1 MISEF
6 LFLILGFFAVAGAV
20 LMISF
25 KNSVHSALGFIVT
38 VLSIAGLYA
47 MLNASFL
54 FMVQII
60 VYAGAVIALL
70 LFIIMFL
77 NIKEEN
83 APKEPNKFFYMFVA
97 FAVILPVDF
106 LILKAFFKIPNID
119 KMGILE
125 SGFGKVKTMGDQL
138 FTGWLLPFEA
148 ISILLLVALIG
159 SIVLARK
166 EER

>member
-83 APKEPNKFFYMFVA
+83 APKEPNKFLYMLVA

-125 SGFGKVKTMGDQL
+125 SGFGKVKTLGDQL

>member
-1 MISEF
+1 MGDI
-6 LFLILGFFAVAGAV
+6 LFWILAIFALLGAGG
-20 LMISF
+20 MISF
-25 KNSVHSALGFIVT
+25 KNTVHSALSFIVT
-38 VLSIAGLYA
+38 VLALAGLYA
-47 MLNASFL
+47 LLSASFL

-60 VYAGAVIALL
+60 IYAGAVIALL

-83 APKEPNKFFYMFVA
+83 TPKEPNRFQYMA
-97 FAVILPVDF
+97 IAGIVILPIDYMV
-106 LILKAFFKIPNID
+106 LSLFFKLPSFND
-119 KMGILE
+119 FEAVSE
-125 SGFGKVKTMGDQL
+125 SFGKIKSLGEEL
-138 FTGWLLPFEA
+138 FRGWLLPFEA

>member
-25 KNSVHSALGFIVT
+25 KNSVHSALSFIVT

-83 APKEPNKFFYMFVA
+83 APKEPNKFLYMLIAFV
-97 FAVILPVDF
+97 VILPVDF

-125 SGFGKVKTMGDQL
+125 SGFGKVKTLGEQL